1 MADRIIIRNTGQE
14 ANLENIQATDVLN
27 GELLLVRE
35 ADKERLYCKNSV
47 GGITP
52 IHRITDA
59 GDFTVE
65 LNVIE
70 VQKADIIAGDVCAWD
85 GNSKRFFRFVDSGA
99 TDDIKKYADN
109 QLATIKAEYEAYGY
123 ALDSDLVN
131 AGYSN
136 EDEFKE
142 DIILDYKKTLVAEDY
157 YKENLTED
165 EINKYYEEEIYGE
178 MTVKHILIKP
188 EEDSEE
194 AEEEALKKAK
204 EVITKLQN
212 GEIEWKDAV
221 KEYSNDDASK
231 DNEGLLSSFTKQ
243 DVSDYGEE
251 FYEAALNLENDKY
264 TTSPVKS
271 SFGYHIILK
280 VSQEEKP
287 SLEDA
292 LDTIKENLCDNAF
305 SEDSNLSNKLW
316 IKIREKYNFHIEDTI
331 ISENYDVIKNNLEK
345 ED

>member
-1 MADRIIIRNTGQE
+1 MKKK
-14 ANLENIQATDVLN
+14 
-27 GELLLVRE
+27 LLLLSLCGVLFLTGGCVKVAKLQDGRDIVANVDGYDVTAE
-35 ADKERLYCKNSV
+35 DLYDELKDTNGATALINMIDRFIANKEYE
-47 GGITP
+47 T
-52 IHRITDA
+52 
-59 GDFTVE
+59 
-65 LNVIE
+65 
-70 VQKADIIAGDVCAWD
+70 
-85 GNSKRFFRFVDSGA
+85 

-109 QLATIKAEYEAYGY
+109 QLATIKVQYEAYGY
-123 ALDSDLVN
+123 DFASDLVN

-188 EEDSEE
+188 EEDSDE
-194 AEEEALKKAK
+194 AEEEALNKAK

-221 KEYSNDDASK
+221 KEYSDDSASK

-264 TTSPVKS
+264 TTTPVKS

-280 VSQEEKP
+280 VEQKEKP
-287 SLEDA
+287 SLKDS

-305 SEDSNLSNKLW
+305 KEDTNLSSKLW

-345 ED
+345 EEEK